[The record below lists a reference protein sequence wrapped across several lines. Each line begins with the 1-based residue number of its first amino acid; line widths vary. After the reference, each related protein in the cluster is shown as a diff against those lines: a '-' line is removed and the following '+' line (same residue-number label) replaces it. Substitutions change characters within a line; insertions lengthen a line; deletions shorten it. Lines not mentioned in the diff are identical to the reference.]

1 MLLNLA
7 PNNEAILSNVGQ
19 IGEFRIRNSAKAFN
33 ILSSGLYANKVRAII
48 RELSCN
54 AVDSH
59 VAAGRSE
66 TPFDVHLPT
75 TLEPWFAI
83 RDYGT
88 GLSHEQ
94 VTNIYTTYFE
104 STKTNSNDFI
114 GALGL
119 GSKSPFSYT
128 DNFTVT
134 AIKDGIKGIYS
145 AFINAEGVPSIAKM
159 GEEETT
165 EPSGV
170 EVKFSVNDRWDFS
183 KFHDEARQVFTYF
196 KLRPV
201 IGGVSD
207 FKFRDVEY
215 ETENIIPGVHSTTSR
230 HSVAIMGNI
239 AYPVQVPE
247 ANQKDLGDVAVLLNC
262 GLEMHFAIG
271 ELDFQASREGLSYI
285 PQTIDSIKRKLEAVN
300 AQLATRITEEAN
312 KIKNLWERAFF
323 LLKKKENP
331 LWQAAVRKY
340 VIDSKFDLVDAT
352 NSSYYY
358 MRGKEFEFPVMQL
371 AKKYNIEILAFQ
383 KNVGS
388 KGTSNLNSYTVH
400 PKNSTDVA
408 YKAWQIRVSEGVNF
422 IKNDTKIGALARAKF
437 HFNNTQFSKGTYHY
451 QTVYVMSA
459 ADKNKPAKFDAFLK
473 ALSTP
478 PTVVNASDL
487 LIKERA
493 SNSATGKNVTIMRL
507 EERGRGGY
515 YASKEMV
522 WRDAGKADSF
532 DSKDTYYYLPL
543 SGFAIQSDFG
553 LDNTKEFA
561 EDLKRSGFGMLNVE
575 VYGVR
580 KTDIEFIKTQKN
592 WVNIEQ
598 HLKQYLSNVKEDDLK
613 RLVVSALDKK
623 AILQYHNT
631 IADNVENKASPY
643 LKVATMF
650 KGVTKVDGYSQVSL
664 QRLCRRYATELEFS
678 KLEQTIENECAAV
691 LERYPLLS
699 GLETYRMNNLAVAE
713 YINLIDTKKG
723 V

>member
-1 MLLNLA
+1 
-7 PNNEAILSNVGQ
+7 
-19 IGEFRIRNSAKAFN
+19 
-33 ILSSGLYANKVRAII
+33 
-48 RELSCN
+48 
-54 AVDSH
+54 
-59 VAAGRSE
+59 
-66 TPFDVHLPT
+66 
-75 TLEPWFAI
+75 
-83 RDYGT
+83 
-88 GLSHEQ
+88 
-94 VTNIYTTYFE
+94 
-104 STKTNSNDFI
+104 
-114 GALGL
+114 
-119 GSKSPFSYT
+119 
-128 DNFTVT
+128 
-134 AIKDGIKGIYS
+134 
-145 AFINAEGVPSIAKM
+145 
-159 GEEETT
+159 
-165 EPSGV
+165 
-170 EVKFSVNDRWDFS
+170 
-183 KFHDEARQVFTYF
+183 
-196 KLRPV
+196 
-201 IGGVSD
+201 
-207 FKFRDVEY
+207 
-215 ETENIIPGVHSTTSR
+215 
-230 HSVAIMGNI
+230 
-239 AYPVQVPE
+239 
-247 ANQKDLGDVAVLLNC
+247 
-262 GLEMHFAIG
+262 
-271 ELDFQASREGLSYI
+271 
-285 PQTIDSIKRKLEAVN
+285 
-300 AQLATRITEEAN
+300 
-312 KIKNLWERAFF
+312 
-323 LLKKKENP
+323 
-331 LWQAAVRKY
+331 
-340 VIDSKFDLVDAT
+340 
-352 NSSYYY
+352 
-358 MRGKEFEFPVMQL
+358 
-371 AKKYNIEILAFQ
+371 
-383 KNVGS
+383 
-388 KGTSNLNSYTVH
+388 
-400 PKNSTDVA
+400 
-408 YKAWQIRVSEGVNF
+408 
-422 IKNDTKIGALARAKF
+422 
-437 HFNNTQFSKGTYHY
+437 
-451 QTVYVMSA
+451 MSA

-664 QRLCRRYATELEFS
+664 QRLCRRYATELEFF